1 VVCGEHR
8 ADLPKVNSSYPR
20 GSFNA
25 HWFNLLN
32 AISFQII
39 LGAPIIVFA
48 KSIGASST
56 VLGIIA
62 SFTPLMTVFQL
73 PAAQFL
79 DRFGY
84 KQFVLMGWSLRTIFV
99 FVVALVPMMTF
110 LDNSS
115 KMAVLLAAL
124 FVFNLLRGI
133 SSAAWMPWIAAL
145 IPEDNRG
152 RFLSLDQIFVHAG
165 SLIAL
170 VASAVVMTGRVDPWE
185 YALVFLMSA
194 IGATAS
200 LHFIKKIPDVA
211 AGDTVRKSSVPVPWM
226 TILSY
231 PPFREL
237 LIFNLLFM
245 AVVGSLGVF
254 TVEYLR
260 EFPKFDVALVLYLS
274 GLSFVGAL
282 VSLPLTGPLI
292 DEVGSKPVMR
302 IALGIF
308 GLVIGG
314 WFLVAAGILP
324 ASIAIIAA
332 LNFFSGVAG
341 ANFNL
346 ANVRIVMATMPEM
359 GRNHFF
365 ALFTVITSLGLGAT
379 PVMWGI
385 SLDMIGTFEVVTGA
399 FHWKRH
405 SFYFAVLFAL
415 NVVAFSFIRRLHE
428 ARGKTAPS
436 LIYARLRRA
445 GKLWH
450 R

>member
-1 VVCGEHR
+1 MS
-8 ADLPKVNSSYPR
+8 APYPR
-20 GSFNA
+20 GTFNA

-32 AISFQII
+32 AISFQIV
-39 LGAPIIVFA
+39 LGAPIIIFA

-79 DRFGY
+79 GRFGY
-84 KQFVLMGWSLRTIFV
+84 KQFVLMGWSLRTIFI
-99 FVVALVPMMTF
+99 FAVAAVPVMSF
-110 LDNSS
+110 LDDSS
-115 KMAVLLAAL
+115 KMAVMLAAL

-133 SSAAWMPWIAAL
+133 SSAAWMPWIAGL

-152 RFLSLDQIFVHAG
+152 RFLSLDQIFIHAG

-170 VASAVVMTGRVDPWE
+170 VASAFVMTGRVDPWE
-185 YALVFLMSA
+185 FSLVFFLSA
-194 IGATAS
+194 AGATAS
-200 LHFIKKIPDVA
+200 LHFIRKIPEVIA
-211 AGDTVRKSSVPVPWM
+211 EDTVRKSSEPVPWM
-226 TILSY
+226 TIVSY

-260 EFPKFDVALVLYLS
+260 EFPHFDVSLVLYLS

-282 VSLPLTGPLI
+282 VSLPFTGRLI
-292 DEVGSKPVMR
+292 DEVGSKPLMGV
-302 IALGIF
+302 ALGIF
-308 GLVIGG
+308 GMVIAG
-314 WFLVAAGILP
+314 WFLVAAGVLP
-324 ASIAIIAA
+324 ASIAIIGA
-332 LNFFSGVAG
+332 LNFFSGLAG

-365 ALFTVITSLGLGAT
+365 ALFTVITSLGLGAA

-385 SLDMIGTFEVVTGA
+385 SLDMIGTYEAVTGA
-399 FHWKRH
+399 LHWKRH
-405 SFYFAVLFAL
+405 SIYFAVLFVLNIIAL
-415 NVVAFSFIRRLHE
+415 LFIHRLHE
-428 ARGKTAPS
+428 GRDPAVPT